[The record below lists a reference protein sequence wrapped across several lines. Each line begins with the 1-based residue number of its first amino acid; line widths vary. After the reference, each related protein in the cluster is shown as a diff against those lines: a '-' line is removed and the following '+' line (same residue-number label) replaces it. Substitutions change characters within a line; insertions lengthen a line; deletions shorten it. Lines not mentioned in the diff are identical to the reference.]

1 MRFSPLVTIIFLR
14 HSFYAFKIP
23 FAVNRP
29 LHLQVLRSD
38 NEELPQSEID
48 NNLRRVSKGLSI
60 VTSVA
65 LLYLNPYAFGVL
77 EARAAVQNPVT
88 VIGSSGR
95 TGKLVVES
103 LVKNGIPVRASYRE
117 LKDDILLPKSGN
129 VEVSYFAKS

>member
-1 MRFSPLVTIIFLR
+1 MRFSPLITSIFLG

-23 FAVNRP
+23 YAVNRP
-29 LHLQVLRSD
+29 LQLQVLKS
-38 NEELPQSEID
+38 ELPQSEID

-65 LLYLNPYAFGVL
+65 LLYLNPYSFGVL

>member
-1 MRFSPLVTIIFLR
+1 MRFSPLITSIFLG

-23 FAVNRP
+23 YAVNRP
-29 LHLQVLRSD
+29 LHLQVLKS
-38 NEELPQSEID
+38 ELPQSEID